1 MMILINIFPVPHE
14 KLKGDYMAEFNK
26 DKCSFQFPSSQS
38 CRNISFAM
46 LREGTGT
53 DGNSDFVWKR
63 EWHDSLI
70 NYPNPYC
77 DDPLD
82 PPCENGD
89 FPGIPGTK
97 YYQTGPF
104 ELHTQFPFRKLDE
117 IRITP
122 EYLIFKFQNCRDK
135 FSALKL
141 YPEGSQIVIT
151 MNLNDPF
158 GYNAPNRS
166 VPIGNECTQ
175 RRNDSSAACF
185 YFLSESFYAE
195 QNSTGTPLEIVM
207 PIDQFQIFQT
217 DCGSFPDPADSS
229 YGCTA
234 DCESYL
240 EGLTGCAGISWGTN
254 SPTSLDITY
263 RENYYEMCELFY
275 NYFRDLLLEYNT
287 FDCACCDC
295 DECNC
300 DKPPKNISELCKC
313 ECDNFLP
320 GTETGFLEYGLP
332 PKYWDIYGGTNR
344 CFFTI
349 GTTIRIC
356 RKSEPF
362 RST

>member
-1 MMILINIFPVPHE
+1 
-14 KLKGDYMAEFNK
+14 MAEFNK

-63 EWHDSLI
+63 DWHDSLI
-70 NYPNPYC
+70 RYPNPYC

-82 PPCENGD
+82 PPFGCDPPEN
-89 FPGIPGTK
+89 PGRPGTK

-104 ELHTQFPFRKLDE
+104 ELHTQYPFRKLDE

-135 FSALKL
+135 VSALKL
-141 YPEGSQIVIT
+141 YPEGSQVVIT

-166 VPIGNECTQ
+166 VPIGNDCSEQ
-175 RRNDSSAACF
+175 RNTSSAACF
-185 YFLSESFYAE
+185 YFLSESFYTE
-195 QNSTGTPLEIVM
+195 QISADPEQPLKIYM
-207 PIDQFQIFQT
+207 PIDQFQIVQT

-240 EGLTGCAGISWGTN
+240 EGLTACAGISWGTN
-254 SPTSLDITY
+254 TPGSIDISYT
-263 RENYYEMCELFY
+263 ENYYEMCDLFY
-275 NYFRDLLLEYNT
+275 DFFRNSLLDNNSGP
-287 FDCACCDC
+287 CDC
-295 DECNC
+295 NNC
-300 DKPPKNISELCKC
+300 FCSSGDISPLCTC

-320 GTETGFLEYGLP
+320 GTEEGFLEYGLP
-332 PKYWDIYGGTNR
+332 AKYSDLYEGQNK